1 MSRSSWRGTNDS
13 SAPVDAVG
21 NVKREEA
28 GIILRILR
36 APRTLSLNSIF
47 TGKSSNVTTGFQTL
61 PRVYENFFIKLEGL
75 KGSRF
80 HE

>member
-21 NVKREEA
+21 NVNREEA

-47 TGKSSNVTTGFQTL
+47 TGKSSNVTTGQTL
-61 PRVYENFFIKLEGL
+61 SRVYENFFIKLEGL